1 MQNIHATTVDFN
13 GHGLLIL
20 GKSGSGK
27 SDLALRLICEKGAVL
42 VADDRTDLQI
52 FENTLFASCA
62 ENLSGLLE
70 VRGVGLIRLNT
81 KEKTPVKLVIQLSKP
96 EEIERM
102 PSASFFN
109 YENLKLPLLK
119 LNAFEISAVH
129 KIVVKLNCILEE
141 EKEKS

>member
-102 PSASFFN
+102 PSASFFK

-129 KIVVKLNCILEE
+129 KIVFKLNCIL
-141 EKEKS
+141 